1 MKLIIRPLTRSN
13 SETPIVADGIAVSVT
28 SVAFMGVIIVGIDEL
43 VELDPKGTQ
52 LYPAKNDINIE
63 INTINMNL
71 MAG

>member
-1 MKLIIRPLTRSN
+1 
-13 SETPIVADGIAVSVT
+13 
-28 SVAFMGVIIVGIDEL
+28 MGVIIVGIDEL